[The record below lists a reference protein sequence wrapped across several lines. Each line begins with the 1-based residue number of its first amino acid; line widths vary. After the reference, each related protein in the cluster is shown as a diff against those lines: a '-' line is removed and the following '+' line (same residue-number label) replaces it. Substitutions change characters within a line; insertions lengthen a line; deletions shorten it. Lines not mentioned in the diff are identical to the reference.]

1 MSLSLR
7 PPVSVPTDIRSF
19 SKWCRETAVDGVVGT
34 SNIEDGSVT
43 LPKLADVATDT
54 LLGRATAG
62 DGPVE
67 AISCTAAGRALL
79 DDAAASNQRTTLGLG
94 TAATQNTGTSGATI
108 PLLNG
113 ANTHASAQC
122 TLFAVGSATPVGTQA
137 ANADTS
143 GAALA
148 ALETEVNELKAVLR
162 TFGMIAP

>member
-1 MSLSLR
+1 MSLRLR
-7 PPVSVPTDIRSF
+7 PPVSIPTDIRSF
-19 SKWCRETAVDGVVGT
+19 TKWCRESLLDGVVSAG
-34 SNIEDGSVT
+34 NIEDSAVT

-62 DGPVE
+62 TGTVE
-67 AISCTAAGRALL
+67 TIPCGAAGRALL
-79 DDAAASNQRTTLGLG
+79 DDADNTAQRTTLGLG
-94 TAATQNTGTSGATI
+94 TAATQNTGISGANV

-122 TLFAVGSATPVGTQA
+122 TLFAVGSATPATTQA

-143 GAALA
+143 GASLA
-148 ALETEVNELKAVLR
+148 ALEAEVNQLKSVLR